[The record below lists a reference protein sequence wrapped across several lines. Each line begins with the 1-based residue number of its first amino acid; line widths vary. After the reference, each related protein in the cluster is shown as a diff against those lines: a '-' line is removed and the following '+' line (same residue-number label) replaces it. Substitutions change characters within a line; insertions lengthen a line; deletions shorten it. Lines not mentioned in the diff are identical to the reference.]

1 MQNKT
6 TTSRTLSKNKINPQ
20 KKNNNRNTNT
30 LKTKYTKP
38 QKGNGKSDETKS
50 DETKSDETK
59 SNKKKNIGKKIKDT
73 AVKIS
78 KITIPLG
85 IGFLLFQNRKNI
97 SENLKPV
104 QKAFKEA
111 FDEFTKDAAIR
122 ARIRELAI
130 KEYKKMAPDSKR
142 YLSPADREND
152 PLYIQIYY
160 DIVVKEWPRFQE
172 EYESNLKSTN

>member
-20 KKNNNRNTNT
+20 KNNNNRNTNS

-38 QKGNGKSDETKS
+38 QKGSG
-50 DETKSDETK
+50 KSDETK

-104 QKAFKEA
+104 QKALKEA
-111 FDEFTKDAAIR
+111 FDEFMKDAAIR
-122 ARIRELAI
+122 ARIKKLAI
-130 KEYKKMAPDSKR
+130 EKYKKVAPDSRR
-142 YLSPADREND
+142 YLSHAEREND
-152 PLYIQIYY
+152 PLYMNIFSEIAE
-160 DIVVKEWPRFQE
+160 KEWDRFQE